1 MAATFFKRNEVK
13 MLAALMLL
21 LAAAAGWLLSSRPGH
36 KIEGDF
42 YAREQTLDADA
53 WLVGQS
59 RTHPIAEVR
68 ARACLA
74 LGRIGGD
81 IARDRLVEALRDP
94 APSVRAQAAFGLG
107 LIEDA
112 DYVEQP
118 SPTVARALV
127 RALKDSAL
135 EDGERQVVAN
145 AVEALG
151 RMGWKPAAVP
161 ITHTPAPLVYTLTA
175 LARLDARDLIDWMAQ
190 TLKSNDQDVRW
201 AAAATLNRMQA
212 PCNEDVQRSFV
223 NLVRDRNDFVRAAAA
238 RGLGSCEPT
247 AEVRAALERIRQDS
261 DPKVRIEAA
270 LAEAKHAGRELPV
283 WPNPDPR
290 PLAGREPLPPEAFS
304 PRELQEIA
312 RTEGRRLSM
321 RTTIG
326 NFDIALDYD
335 NAPLTAERF
344 YRLAIAGGFDG
355 AQFQA
360 RPNGYAQAAA
370 NEAPGFTPELNSQ
383 PFLRGSLG
391 MVRHARH
398 LDAPEIFIAVTP
410 LPFADGEYTNFGR
423 LLTGDDRLDA
433 LSHEERIV
441 GFTPTTR

>member
-1 MAATFFKRNEVK
+1 MTGAFFKHNEIK
-13 MLAALMLL
+13 LLAVLMLL
-21 LAAAAGWLLSSRPGH
+21 LAAAAGWLFSSRPAH
-36 KIEGDF
+36 KIDGDF
-42 YAREQTLDADA
+42 YAREQALDADA

-59 RTHPIAEVR
+59 RTNPIAEVR

-81 IARDRLVEALRDP
+81 ISRDRLIEALRDP

-118 SPTVARALV
+118 NPAVARALL
-127 RALKDSAL
+127 RTLKD
-135 EDGERQVVAN
+135 EERQVVAN

-151 RMGWKPAAVP
+151 RMNWKPAAVP
-161 ITHTPAPLVYTLTA
+161 VTRTPAPLVYTLTA

-201 AAAATLNRMQA
+201 AAAATLNRMRA
-212 PCNEDVQRSFV
+212 PCTEDVQRSFV
-223 NLVRDRNDFVRAAAA
+223 NLVRDRNVFVRAAAA

-247 AEVRAALERIRQDS
+247 AEVRAALERIRQDR

-270 LAEAKHAGRELPV
+270 LAEARHAGREPPA
-283 WPNPDPR
+283 WPDPDPR
-290 PLAGREPLPPEAFS
+290 PFSSREPAPPETFS
-304 PRELQEIA
+304 PSELQTIA

-344 YRLAIAGGFDG
+344 YRLAIAGAFDG
-355 AQFQA
+355 AKFQV

-370 NEAPGFTPELNSQ
+370 NEGPGFTPELNSQ

-391 MVRHARH
+391 MVRYTRH

-433 LSHEERIV
+433 LSHQENIV
-441 GFTPTTR
+441 GFTATTR